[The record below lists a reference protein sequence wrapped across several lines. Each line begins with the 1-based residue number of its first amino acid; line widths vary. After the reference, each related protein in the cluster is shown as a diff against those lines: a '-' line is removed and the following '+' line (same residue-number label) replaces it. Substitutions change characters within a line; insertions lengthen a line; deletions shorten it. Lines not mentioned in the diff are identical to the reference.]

1 MKPIILSTPAYSS
14 LAQSLSRRTG
24 VELGQLEIK
33 HFPDGERYMRIRCH
47 IRDRDVYFLCS
58 SHSDNEAILSYDFA
72 CGIAKYGAKR
82 MNLIMPYF
90 GYSTMERAVKYGE
103 IVTAKNR
110 ARLFSSIPSCPYGN
124 RIYSV
129 DLHSEGIPHYF
140 EGNAQVFHIYAKP
153 LIIQKALDFGGEE
166 FVLASTDTG
175 RAKWVESLV
184 NDCNARGAKATAAF
198 ILKQRI
204 SGSKTKILD
213 VHADVQDKIV
223 VIYDDMIRTGGSL
236 IGAARAYTEA
246 GAKTIYCLSTHGVFP
261 TDSAHRLQ
269 KSGLF
274 QKIAVSNSHPSALK
288 AQKKFPDL
296 IEILPLEPLFQ
307 KVIFRDKET

>member
-1 MKPIILSTPAYSS
+1 MKPIILSTPAYAY
-14 LAQSLSRRTG
+14 LAKSLSQLTG
-24 VELGQLEIK
+24 IELGRVEIK
-33 HFPDGERYMRIRCH
+33 HFPDGERYMRILCH

-90 GYSTMERAVKYGE
+90 GYSTMERAVKEGE

-124 RIYSV
+124 RMYSV

-140 EGNAQVFHIYAKP
+140 EGNVQFFHIYAKS
-153 LIIQKALDFGGEE
+153 LIIQKALQYGGGE

-175 RAKWVESLV
+175 RAKWVESLA
-184 NDCNARGAKATAAF
+184 NDCTSRGVNATAAF
-198 ILKQRI
+198 IIKQRL
-204 SGSKTKILD
+204 SGSKTRILD
-213 VHADVQDKIV
+213 VHADVQNKTV

-236 IGAARAYTEA
+236 IGAAQAYQNA
-246 GAKTIYCLSTHGVFP
+246 GAKEIYCISTHGIFP
-261 TDSAHRLQ
+261 TDSADRLYQ
-269 KSGLF
+269 SGLF
-274 QKIAVSNSHPSALK
+274 QRIAVSNSHPSAIK
-288 AQKKFPDL
+288 AQEKYPDL
-296 IEILPLEPLFQ
+296 IELLPLEPLLQ
-307 KVIFRDKET
+307 KVIFRNKSK